1 MNPTTSPTSLPEE
14 KTSLVAELWRAITA
28 AFRSWRD
35 RNRLRQE
42 LSDLAERG
50 ELHRALTD
58 AGVAEWQLPQV
69 LASDP
74 ERHKL
79 LDGMVERLRI
89 ETAKPLPGLRDLEW
103 NCATCQ
109 AEWNCRDY
117 LAHRSAPDRHEFC
130 PNADSLDAIQVEQAV
145 SRIESIARG
154 DK

>member
-1 MNPTTSPTSLPEE
+1 MNPTSSPASLPEE
-14 KTSLVAELWRAITA
+14 HTSLIAELWRTITGVY
-28 AFRSWRD
+28 RGWRD
-35 RNRLRQE
+35 RNRLRRE

-79 LDGMVERLRI
+79 LDGMVERLGI

-109 AEWNCRDY
+109 AEWHCRDY
-117 LAHRSAPDRHEFC
+117 LAHRAGQDRHEFC
-130 PNADSLDAIQVEQAV
+130 PNADALDAIQVEQAV
-145 SRIESIARG
+145 SRIEALARSG
-154 DK
+154 K